1 MQRSGS
7 SGQENDISKRRLSWT
22 AVGFLLAFLLS
33 VVTVILT
40 GLAVK
45 APGSHRTGA
54 EATAEM
60 TAPVS
65 PLETV
70 PELEKAPN
78 Q

>member
-1 MQRSGS
+1 MQRSES
-7 SGQENDISKRRLSWT
+7 SGQAGDASNRHLSWT
-22 AVGFLLAFLLS
+22 AVGFLLAFILS

-45 APGSHRTGA
+45 APRSHSIGA

-60 TAPVS
+60 TAPAS
-65 PLETV
+65 PLETT
-70 PELEKAPN
+70 PELEKASN